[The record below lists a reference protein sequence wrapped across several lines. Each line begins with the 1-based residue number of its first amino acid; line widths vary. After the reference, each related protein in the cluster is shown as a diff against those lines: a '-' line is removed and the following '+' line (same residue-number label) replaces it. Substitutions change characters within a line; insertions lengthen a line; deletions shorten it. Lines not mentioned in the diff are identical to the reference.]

1 MAPAARRRAL
11 LLRLALAATGG
22 ALAAPGPAAR
32 AQAPGPSPAPTPAPA
47 SAWRVF
53 PFAQQLD
60 MSLVHDAV
68 HSAPSALLATIAR
81 HQVDVRVVRT
91 PAPERPANPLL
102 AGLPEAPAELL
113 RRAEFRD
120 AYEGR
125 VVLRSNAACGLP
137 RDTLLIRDTASSYTL
152 LHEFVQSRLR
162 PTGDCGGVGD
172 DEADIELRFA
182 TEFRRLQ
189 LYQRRLTD
197 DAFRLLDPRWRA
209 DILAAL
215 AAVAARLYRRIQIG
229 QSQEAIVEKVLAG
242 AIDERNPYFD
252 AARRAQGLRYGQAM
266 IDNAIDLFNAVD
278 AALAFA
284 QETVGHLRE
293 EVRAGRIAPP
303 APQGLSEADAV
314 AFAQDAARIAPMLAR
329 VRTELLALKA
339 FYLR

>member
-1 MAPAARRRAL
+1 MASAARRRAL
-11 LLRLALAATGG
+11 LLRLALAAAGG
-22 ALAAPGPAAR
+22 ALAVPWPATRAQTPGPAPGPA
-32 AQAPGPSPAPTPAPA
+32 
-47 SAWRVF
+47 WRDF

-60 MSLVHDAV
+60 MSLVQDAV

-81 HQVDVRVVRT
+81 HQVDVLVVRT
-91 PAPERPANPLL
+91 PAPGRPTNPLL
-102 AGLPEAPAELL
+102 AGLPEASAELL

-120 AYEGR
+120 TYEGR
-125 VVLRSNAACGLP
+125 VILRSNAACGLP
-137 RDTLLIRDTASSYTL
+137 RDTLLIRDTATSYTL

-162 PTGDCGGVGD
+162 PTGDCGGAEE
-172 DEADIELRFA
+172 DEADMELRFA

-197 DAFRLLDPRWRA
+197 DAFRLLDPRWRG

-215 AAVAARLYRRIQIG
+215 DAVAARLFRRIQIG
-229 QSQEAIVEKVLAG
+229 QSQEAIVEKVLAA

-252 AARRAQGLRYGQAM
+252 AARRAEGLRYGQVM

-284 QETVGHLRE
+284 QETVGHLRD

-303 APQGLSEADAV
+303 APLGLSEADAA
-314 AFAQDAARIAPMLAR
+314 AFSQAAGRIAPVLAR
-329 VRTELLALKA
+329 VRTEVLALKQ